1 MLISRAQGTTSQRI
15 QIKITNVAT
24 GNGLTGL
31 TSVAAGLLC
40 TYFRDGDTAATA
52 VTLSAGTLGTW
63 SSGGFGEIN
72 ATTLPGIYE
81 LGVPNACLA
90 TKDCSIQLSG
100 AANMLDCP
108 IKIEITNAGWNNQT
122 VGFPTNL
129 VDLAINTSGHVIGQH
144 TLVYTATAAS
154 GAASTIVFPTGASTT
169 THVYEGCRVRIV
181 AGTGG
186 APYQERVIKAYN
198 GATLTATVD
207 RAWTTAP
214 DATSVFE
221 VVLDDNAG
229 LDVNQNVNAN
239 IVDAAGSPSAP
250 MTAATIANTCA
261 AAILKT
267 PANLLATDA
276 TGYVT
281 LAALG
286 LDQVIAE
293 PAAGTQ
299 PAINARQAL
308 MLIVDAAAAGI
319 VTELAPNVFA
329 IQNPSGTLNRAV
341 FTVDANNDR
350 TSVSL
355 TLP

>member
-15 QIKITNVAT
+15 QIKITNAST

-31 TSVAAGLLC
+31 TATSSGLLC
-40 TYFRDGDTAATA
+40 TYFRDGDTTATS
-52 VTLSAGTLGTW
+52 VTLSAGTIGTW
-63 SSGGFGEIN
+63 SSGGFVEISSSSM
-72 ATTLPGIYE
+72 PGVYE
-81 LGVPNACLA
+81 LGVPNACFA

-100 AANMLDCP
+100 AANMIDCP

-122 VGFPTNL
+122 VGFPPNL
-129 VDLAINTSGHVIGQH
+129 VDLAINTSGHVIEQH

-154 GAASTIVFPTGASTT
+154 ATSTTIVFPTGASTT
-169 THVYEGCRVRIV
+169 THAYEGCRVRIV
-181 AGTGG
+181 SGTGST
-186 APYQERVIKAYN
+186 PYQERVIKAYN
-198 GATLTATVD
+198 GSTLTATID
-207 RAWTTAP
+207 RAWNTTP

-221 VVLDDNAG
+221 IVLDDNAG

-239 IVDAAGSPSAP
+239 IVDAAGSPAG
-250 MTAATIANTCA
+250 TLTVGTIATACA

-267 PANLLATDA
+267 PANLLATDVS
-276 TGYVT
+276 GYVT
-281 LAALG
+281 LTSAG

-308 MLIVDAAAAGI
+308 MLIVDAAAAGV